1 MFQTI
6 SSSSPWLEKLR
17 AEVKHFEETKIDVDN
32 LMTQARESNRTRS
45 QMVILERRVQVS
57 DIKNLTTSNYKFE
70 EISGQILQEEKTVL
84 TTMERRLQERCAELQ
99 REVFRLQGAHHQD
112 GYKSLEKRPVAL
124 PRHVPPQSN
133 KTGNSSEQDDE
144 GISSSET
151 GQSLSPEPILVLPLG
166 NTQKYRM
173 NVASS
178 QTTAREDE
186 DTNAASIE
194 DVIEELKNI
203 VIDAEREIS
212 VQNNPEP
219 SVQDY
224 HTHMEKEIVPVNL
237 LPQPPRKSRSLA
249 HLLSNGSDFD
259 GSDYGLLMHNG
270 AGDAI
275 GALGAGESRT
285 SYFDDLDYETENC
298 KSGRQSHDSYIRD
311 ATASISPDVVNQ
323 SSTNREILNVI
334 MDAREKDGHS
344 GFMIQPP
351 QHKVLMR
358 QPSAGNSS
366 AESGGR
372 MIVNSD
378 GALLAGPPA
387 PHKFSGVFFMTEM
400 STPQKYPKPDITAAL
415 EARRVTKNLDRLES
429 YGSGLDS
436 MIDIVLTE
444 TANKQMKSGQQIL
457 VTGATTRYHG
467 KPPPGGSQMRGTHS
481 TAGSK
486 LTDLASG
493 LY

>member
-1 MFQTI
+1 
-6 SSSSPWLEKLR
+6 
-17 AEVKHFEETKIDVDN
+17 
-32 LMTQARESNRTRS
+32 
-45 QMVILERRVQVS
+45 
-57 DIKNLTTSNYKFE
+57 
-70 EISGQILQEEKTVL
+70 
-84 TTMERRLQERCAELQ
+84 MERRLQERCAELQ

-173 NVASS
+173 NVASDT
-178 QTTAREDE
+178 TTAREDE
-186 DTNAASIE
+186 DTNAASIDE
-194 DVIEELKNI
+194 VIEELKNI
-203 VIDAEREIS
+203 VIDAEREIA
-212 VQNNPEP
+212 VQNKPEL
-219 SVQDY
+219 SDQDHRADH
-224 HTHMEKEIVPVNL
+224 HTHIEKEIVPVNL

-249 HLLSNGSDFD
+249 HLLSTGSDFD

-270 AGDAI
+270 VGNAI
-275 GALGAGESRT
+275 GAIGTGDSRT

-298 KSGRQSHDSYIRD
+298 KSGRRSHDSYVRD

-334 MDAREKDGHS
+334 MDAREKDGSMQHS
-344 GFMIQPP
+344 GFMMQP
-351 QHKVLMR
+351 QHQVLMR
-358 QPSAGNSS
+358 QPSAS
-366 AESGGR
+366 AESGSR

-378 GALLAGPPA
+378 GALAGQPA

-444 TANKQMKSGQQIL
+444 TANKQLKSGQQIL

-467 KPPPGGSQMRGTHS
+467 KHSKGGSQLNS

>member
-1 MFQTI
+1 
-6 SSSSPWLEKLR
+6 
-17 AEVKHFEETKIDVDN
+17 
-32 LMTQARESNRTRS
+32 
-45 QMVILERRVQVS
+45 
-57 DIKNLTTSNYKFE
+57 
-70 EISGQILQEEKTVL
+70 
-84 TTMERRLQERCAELQ
+84 MERRLQERCAELQ
-99 REVFRLQGAHHQD
+99 REIFRLQGAHHQD

-173 NVASS
+173 NVASDT
-178 QTTAREDE
+178 TTAREDE
-186 DTNAASIE
+186 DANAASID

-203 VIDAEREIS
+203 VIDAERKIS
-212 VQNNPEP
+212 VQNKPEP
-219 SVQDY
+219 SVHEHRED
-224 HTHMEKEIVPVNL
+224 HIEKEIVPVNL

-259 GSDYGLLMHNG
+259 GSDYGLLLHNG

-275 GALGAGESRT
+275 GTGDSRT
-285 SYFDDLDYETENC
+285 SYFDDLDYENENC
-298 KSGRQSHDSYIRD
+298 KSGRQSHDSYVRD
-311 ATASISPDVVNQ
+311 ATTSISPDVVNL

-334 MDAREKDGHS
+334 MDAREKDGGMQHS
-344 GFMIQPP
+344 GFMMQPP
-351 QHKVLMR
+351 QHQVLMR
-358 QPSAGNSS
+358 QPSAGNSC

-378 GALLAGPPA
+378 GGLIAGPPA

-415 EARRVTKNLDRLES
+415 EARRVTRNLDRLES

-436 MIDIVLTE
+436 MIDVVLTE
-444 TANKQMKSGQQIL
+444 TANKQIKNGQQIL

-467 KPPPGGSQMRGTHS
+467 KPPIGGSHLRGTHS

>member
-1 MFQTI
+1 
-6 SSSSPWLEKLR
+6 
-17 AEVKHFEETKIDVDN
+17 
-32 LMTQARESNRTRS
+32 
-45 QMVILERRVQVS
+45 
-57 DIKNLTTSNYKFE
+57 
-70 EISGQILQEEKTVL
+70 
-84 TTMERRLQERCAELQ
+84 MERRLQERCAELQ

-173 NVASS
+173 NVASDT
-178 QTTAREDE
+178 TTARDDE
-186 DTNAASIE
+186 DTNAASID

-219 SVQDY
+219 SPQTLQGHFED
-224 HTHMEKEIVPVNL
+224 HRTHIEKEIVPVNL

-259 GSDYGLLMHNG
+259 GSDYGMLMNNG
-270 AGDAI
+270 VGDAI
-275 GALGAGESRT
+275 GAICTGDSRA
-285 SYFDDLDYETENC
+285 SYFDDLDYENENC
-298 KSGRQSHDSYIRD
+298 KSGRRSHDSYARD

-334 MDAREKDGHS
+334 MDAREKDGGMQHS
-344 GFMIQPP
+344 GFMMQP
-351 QHKVLMR
+351 QHQVLMR

-378 GALLAGPPA
+378 GALIPGPPA

-444 TANKQMKSGQQIL
+444 TANKQIKTGQQIL
-457 VTGATTRYHG
+457 VTGANTTRYNG
-467 KPPPGGSQMRGTHS
+467 KPPIGGSQLNRGTHS